1 MFWFRQIKLL
11 TMLKLFDDYIILT
24 LLSVSLLTLRPKIKR
39 CLFDLARPTG
49 KNRADSE
56 NFIAVFRPF
65 FFALEFFFSFRPK
78 NNKSNP

>member
-1 MFWFRQIKLL
+1 MFKL
-11 TMLKLFDDYIILT
+11 MGKVINAI
-24 LLSVSLLTLRPKIKR
+24 RPKIKR

-56 NFIAVFRPF
+56 NFSAVFRPF
-65 FFALEFFFSFRPK
+65 FFLQSKFFFVSK

>member
-1 MFWFRQIKLL
+1 MFLDKCNL
-11 TMLKLFDDYIILT
+11 TIY
-24 LLSVSLLTLRPKIKR
+24 LSLVPKIKR

-56 NFIAVFRPF
+56 NFIAVFCPF
-65 FFALEFFFSFRPK
+65 FFFFCTRIFFSFRPK

>member
-1 MFWFRQIKLL
+1 MKFEFNWP
-11 TMLKLFDDYIILT
+11 
-24 LLSVSLLTLRPKIKR
+24 RPKIKR

-65 FFALEFFFSFRPK
+65 FFLLHSKFFFVSSEK
-78 NNKSNP
+78 